1 MEDDK
6 DDLLKEVNTLTK
18 TKEDLEGF
26 LKETCDEL
34 KWYKQKE
41 MSEEDLKLKLEQL
54 REKGIV
60 EDNYDLK

>member
-18 TKEDLEGF
+18 AKEDLEGF

-34 KWYKQKE
+34 EWYKQKE
-41 MSEEDLKLKLEQL
+41 MSEEDLKL
-54 REKGIV
+54 
-60 EDNYDLK
+60 